1 MYTNRLFQFLGVFV
15 LFTTHSYAQS
25 QTVELNWKST
35 ETFAVDGSFSYK
47 VPHFNQLYYNYDPVE
62 KSISY
67 ARSWEVDGSSYQVEN
82 IQYEYFE
89 TRSFDA
95 FQAEKDINLQASVSK
110 GRSKSYFNIEFNPI
124 IKNNGRYQRVTSFE
138 LRATGSRVSNSQG
151 FQTQSVPSV
160 DHSIFKKYQ
169 LYKFYVEENGVYKI
183 TGRFLKNLGI
193 DISQLDS
200 RRIKLFGHGGGM
212 LPLENSGNLYFD
224 PPEHA
229 IQVFD
234 SGDGV
239 FNDNDYLLF
248 YGTSTLQWNEE
259 SKTNI
264 NLYADRSYYYIAIA
278 EPNGKRIL
286 PMAQPSASADVIV
299 TDFQDYQFYEKDE
312 VSLALV
318 GRRWFGDRFDLET
331 QRDYSF
337 TFENLVSSKP
347 AEINVYAGAVS
358 ELNSQ
363 MSIKYDG
370 QNISQINFGSTSATS
385 PATGGNYSGNINLSS
400 DSFDIQLTYN
410 KNGNPGAIG
419 YLDFIS
425 IEATRELIAGSDQF
439 KFKNSEASLPNGIAE
454 YQISNA
460 NEVNQVWDITEFGSP
475 RSVRNTNQE
484 SLFSFKTNMSGDKEF
499 VAITDNYYEPQYE
512 RSKTIAERVNLK
524 GEVFMNSQNQFE
536 DVDFIIITREDFL
549 GAANKL
555 ADLRRQKNNLTTK
568 VVKLKDIY
576 EEFNSGKQDIGAIR
590 NFIRYVYSNASSPSQ
605 RLKYVALLGDTSVD
619 FKNRLPNNTN
629 VVPTYQSYGSF
640 SNTRS
645 SFMSDDFFA
654 MMDPS
659 EGRMISSDK
668 MDLAVGRIIAKT
680 PQQAFEM
687 IRKIE
692 EHESRPAY
700 KSWRNDFLLISD
712 DVDEVYEFNDIQVQL
727 DDLGDE
733 IAANRPTINVKK
745 IHSDAYEQQPSA
757 GGDRY
762 PDVNKAI
769 NEAIE
774 VGAIVVNYFGHGGE
788 EGLAQERIV
797 TQTSVQNWTNPSR
810 YNIFVTI
817 TCDFTKFDNPL
828 RETGGEM
835 TYWNPTGGAVGMVAT
850 TRSITV
856 SAGVAF
862 NNAFAPFLF
871 DFANTKETI
880 AESVM
885 NAKNAL
891 SGSGK
896 RIVFFIGDPTM
907 RLPLPEPQVQIS
919 HINDVPV
926 QQYSDTLQA
935 LDKAQIKGK
944 IVGGNGQVLQNYQGE
959 LTASVFDKRIERQT
973 LGNGN
978 VTQNGELLIMDFTT
992 LGELLFNGKAS
1003 INNGEFEFSFVLP
1016 KDTKIPIGE
1025 GRFSFY
1031 ALDDDELDE
1040 FSGFSEDIKIGG
1052 LNQNAADDN
1061 QGPLVNAYMNDESF
1075 VNGGITNSDP
1085 YILALLEDDNGIN
1098 TAGGIGHDI
1107 VAIID
1112 GDEENPIILN
1122 DYYEADM
1129 DTYQSGK
1136 VYYQLKDLEPGLHHL
1151 TLKAWDVYNN
1161 SAIAELDFVVSGN
1174 DELRLTNV
1182 LNYPNPFVDYTEFWF
1197 NHNRPFEPLNVQV
1210 QVFTVTGK
1218 IVWSHQQT
1226 VTTDGFLSRD
1236 IVWDGLDD
1244 FGQKIGKGVYVYK
1257 LTVESTVTNQRQEKY
1272 EKLVIL
1278 Q

>member
-1 MYTNRLFQFLGVFV
+1 MTINRIFQILSVFTLLMTFTNV
-15 LFTTHSYAQS
+15 HSQII
-25 QTVELNWKST
+25 EIDWKSD
-35 ETFAVDGSFSYK
+35 EMFAVDGSFSYK
-47 VPHFNQLYYNYDPVE
+47 IPHFNQLYFNYDPVE
-62 KSISY
+62 KQISY
-67 ARSWEVDGSSYQVEN
+67 HRSWKLESGSYEVTN
-82 IQYEYFE
+82 IVYEYFDA
-89 TRSFDA
+89 RAFD
-95 FQAEKDINLQASVSK
+95 QLKVHSTIDLKTKISQ
-110 GRSKSYFNIEFNPI
+110 GRADTYFNVEFFPI
-124 IKNNGRYQRVTSFE
+124 IQENGTYQRVKSFE
-138 LRATGSRVSNSQG
+138 LKKTNSRNYSANSL
-151 FQTQSVPSV
+151 QTQSVPSIQ
-160 DHSIFKKYQ
+160 HSIFNKYQ
-169 LYKFYVEENGVYKI
+169 LYKFYVEETGVHKV
-183 TGRFLKNLGI
+183 TGRFLNRLGI
-193 DISQLDS
+193 DISNLDS
-200 RRIKLFGHGGGM
+200 RRIKVFGHGGAM
-212 LPLENSGNLYFD
+212 LPLENSKNLNFD

-234 SGDGV
+234 GGDGI
-239 FNDNDYLLF
+239 FDADDYFLF
-248 YGTSTLQWNEE
+248 HGTSTQQWNEE

-286 PMAQPSASADVIV
+286 PMVQPASVPDLVV
-299 TDFQDYQFYEKDE
+299 TEFQDYQFYEKDE

-331 QRDYSF
+331 ERTYSF
-337 TFENLVSSKP
+337 DFENIVTSEAVEVK
-347 AEINVYAGAVS
+347 VFAGAVS
-358 ELNSQ
+358 ELPSQ
-363 MSIKYDG
+363 MQILHNS
-370 QNISQINFGSTSATS
+370 QNISTINFGPSSATS
-385 PATGGNYSGNINLSS
+385 SATGGTYTDFLDVNS
-400 DSFDIQLTYN
+400 DAFDIQLKYI
-410 KNGNPGAIG
+410 KNGNPSAVG
-419 YLDFIS
+419 YLDFVS
-425 IEATRELIAGSDQF
+425 VEATRELIASDHQF
-439 KFKNSEASLPNGIAE
+439 EFKNKEASQLSGIAE
-454 YQISNA
+454 YRISNA
-460 NEVNQVWDITEFGSP
+460 TQVNQVWDITNFGTP
-475 RSVRNTNQE
+475 RSIKNNNQE
-484 SLFSFKTNMSGDKEF
+484 ELFSFKTEAAVDQKF
-499 VAITDNYYEPQYE
+499 VAITDDYYTPQYE
-512 RSKTIAERVNLK
+512 RSRTLADRVNLK
-524 GEVFMNSQNQFE
+524 GEIFKNSQNQFQ
-536 DVDFIIITREDFL
+536 DIDFLIITREDFV
-549 GAANKL
+549 GAAEKL
-555 ADLRRQKNNLTTK
+555 ADLRRQKNGLMTK

-590 NFIRYVYSNASSPSQ
+590 NFVRYVYSNASSPEK
-605 RLKYVALLGDTSVD
+605 RLKYLALLGDTSVD
-619 FKNRLPNNTN
+619 FKDRLPNNTN
-629 VVPTYQSYGSF
+629 IVPTYQSYGSF

-645 SFMSDDFFA
+645 SFMSDDFFT

-659 EGRMISSDK
+659 EGRMLSSDK

-692 EHESRPAY
+692 EHESQPAY

-712 DVDEVYEFNDIQVQL
+712 DVDKVYEFNDIQVQL
-727 DDLGDE
+727 DNLGDE
-733 IAANRPTINVKK
+733 IAANRSTINVKK

-797 TQTSVQNWTNPSR
+797 TQGSVQGWTNPSR

-828 RETGGEM
+828 RETGGEL
-835 TYWNPTGGAVGMVAT
+835 TYWNTNGGAVGMVAT

-871 DFANTKETI
+871 DYADRKETI
-880 AESVM
+880 AQSVM

-907 RLPLPEPQVQIS
+907 RLPLPEPKVQIS
-919 HINDVPV
+919 HINEIPI
-926 QQYSDTLQA
+926 QQFSDTLQA
-935 LDKAQIKGK
+935 LDKAKIKGE
-944 IVGGNGQVLQNYQGE
+944 IVDLNGQTLQNYQGE
-959 LTASVFDKRIERQT
+959 LTASIFDKRIERQT

-992 LGELLFNGKAS
+992 LGELLFKGKAT

-1016 KDTKIPIGE
+1016 KDTKIPVGA

-1031 ALDDDELDE
+1031 ALRNDALEE
-1040 FSGFSEDIKIGG
+1040 YSGANEDIKIGG
-1052 LNQNAADDN
+1052 LNQNAPEDN
-1061 QGPLVNAYMNDESF
+1061 NGPLVNVYMNDESF
-1075 VNGGITNSDP
+1075 VNGGVTNSEP
-1085 YILALLEDDNGIN
+1085 YILALLKDDNGIN

-1112 GDEENPIILN
+1112 GDEENPIVLN
-1122 DYYEADM
+1122 DYYEADK

-1136 VYYQLKDLEPGLHHL
+1136 VYYQLKDLEPGMHRL

-1161 SAIAELDFVVSGN
+1161 SSIAELDFMVSGD
-1174 DELRLTNV
+1174 DELKLTNV

-1197 NHNRPFEPLNVQV
+1197 NHNRPFEPLDVQV
-1210 QVFTVTGK
+1210 QVYTVTGK

-1226 VTTDGFLSRD
+1226 ITTDGFLSRD

-1244 FGQKIGKGVYVYK
+1244 FGHKIGKGVYVYK
-1257 LTVESTVTNQRQEKY
+1257 LTVESTITNQRQEKY